1 MIRDSLF
8 IAALLTFS
16 LAAGVIAAHLSAEW

>member
-1 MIRDSLF
+1 MTRAPIPL
-8 IAALLTFS
+8 AALLTFS